1 MSTLVSRPE
10 TGLRKT
16 TLQNGLTVLSEYIPG
31 VRSVAVGAWVRAAS
45 IHEPASQMGVS
56 HFLEHL
62 VFKGTRSMGPREI
75 ALSIEQ
81 LGGSLDAYT
90 ARDHTSFQARILDEH
105 LDAAVSV
112 IGELL
117 FHPTLRE
124 SDLKLE
130 RKVILEEI
138 GMVEDTPDD
147 LVFELHN
154 AALWGASPYGYTI
167 LGSRETV
174 GGMKLDDVRALHARA
189 YRPSLIVV
197 AAAGNVEHDRFIDAL
212 ERTGWG
218 AVSSE
223 GATLPVAE
231 APIALPP
238 RSQSHARDGSQVHL
252 VFGSAAI
259 QNADPRRHAFS
270 LVSML
275 LGDGMSSRLFQ
286 RVREDLGLAYS
297 VHTFQEFFIGAGV
310 HGVYVGTAPE
320 TAVKA
325 ETVVREELD
334 RLAGDGLSDLE
345 LEAAKR
351 QLKGQVTLS
360 LESVAAR
367 MYRAAATELYGRRFR
382 ELDEVLAEIDAVDLA
397 QVNQLCHD
405 FFRADA
411 QTLVRLGPASA

>member
-154 AALWGASPYGYTI
+154 AALWGASP
-167 LGSRETV
+167 V
-174 GGMKLDDVRALHARA
+174 GRQALHMQSR
-189 YRPSLIVV
+189 RQFKSL
-197 AAAGNVEHDRFIDAL
+197 AL
-212 ERTGWG
+212 
-218 AVSSE
+218 
-223 GATLPVAE
+223 
-231 APIALPP
+231 
-238 RSQSHARDGSQVHL
+238 
-252 VFGSAAI
+252 
-259 QNADPRRHAFS
+259 
-270 LVSML
+270 
-275 LGDGMSSRLFQ
+275 
-286 RVREDLGLAYS
+286 
-297 VHTFQEFFIGAGV
+297 
-310 HGVYVGTAPE
+310 
-320 TAVKA
+320 
-325 ETVVREELD
+325 
-334 RLAGDGLSDLE
+334 
-345 LEAAKR
+345 LEA
-351 QLKGQVTLS
+351 
-360 LESVAAR
+360 
-367 MYRAAATELYGRRFR
+367 LYKM
-382 ELDEVLAEIDAVDLA
+382 
-397 QVNQLCHD
+397 
-405 FFRADA
+405 
-411 QTLVRLGPASA
+411 